1 MHTFEH
7 QETSQTLAQGLA
19 EYYSRNPG
27 LVRGAQLSPDAQ
39 EFFRCHDAA
48 HVVFGCGTSLPDEAA
63 VKLSSLFGTSAGF
76 SVLRGYRLHESIDI
90 YRRLRLRD
98 ILRTIVIAIVVVPR
112 TVFRCL
118 RQTRRW
124 PWADFAVHLDKPLGE
139 LRAEH
144 GIRVADFGKNRHRP
158 GPRR

>member
-7 QETSQTLAQGLA
+7 QETSRTLAQGLA
-19 EYYSRNPG
+19 EYYSRNPD
-27 LVRGAQLSPDAQ
+27 LARGAQLSPDAQ

-48 HVVFGCGTSLPDEAA
+48 YVVFGCVTSLPDEAV
-63 VKLSSLFGTSAGF
+63 VKLSSLFGATAGF
-76 SVLRGYRLHESIDI
+76 SVLRGYRLHESVDI
-90 YRRLRLRD
+90 YRRLRPRD
-98 ILRTIVIAIVVVPR
+98 ILRTIVVAIGVVPR

-124 PWADFAVHLDKPLGE
+124 PWADFAAHLDTPLGK

-144 GIRVADFGKNRHRP
+144 GIRVADFGKNRS
-158 GPRR
+158 RR